1 MRYII
6 DHDYHIHSQL
16 SECSSHPEQTTE
28 NILKYAKKNNLKR
41 ICLTD
46 HFWDE
51 NIKGVES
58 SPYEWYKPQNFKHIC
73 KALPLPKDNS
83 VEFLFGCE
91 CDFDKNFTLGISKEK
106 FDEFDFVIIP
116 TTHLHMSGFTLDE
129 NCTIEE
135 RAALWSI
142 RFKKLLEHDLPWH
155 KIGIA
160 HLACSA
166 ITASTR
172 EDYIKALNAIPSDK
186 MYELF
191 TKTANLGA
199 GIEINRADM
208 QFTLNE
214 ADTVL
219 RMFRIAK
226 ECGCKFYLGSD
237 SHNPKDF
244 NGAINSFERAIEH
257 LGLTEDDKFYI
268 TK

>member
-58 SPYEWYKPQNFKHIC
+58 GPYDWYKPQNFAHIC
-73 KALPLPKDNS
+73 QSLPLPKDDE

-91 CDFDKNFTLGISKEK
+91 CDFDKNFTLGIAKEK

-116 TTHLHMSGFTLDE
+116 TTHLHMRGFTLEKDS
-129 NCTIEE
+129 TLQD

-142 RFKKLLEHDLPWH
+142 RLEKLLELDLPWH

-166 ITASTR
+166 IASSTR
-172 EDYIKALNAIPSDK
+172 EDYIKTLNLIPSED
-186 MYELF
+186 MYRLF
-191 TKTANLGA
+191 KKASSLGV
-199 GIEINRADM
+199 GIEINRDDM
-208 QFTLNE
+208 IFAPHE
-214 ADTVL
+214 EDAVL

-226 ECGCKFYLGSD
+226 ACGCKFYMGSD
-237 SHNPKDF
+237 SHNPKGFLEAMDLF
-244 NGAINSFERAIEH
+244 NHGIDR
-257 LGLTEDDKFYI
+257 LGLTEDDKFHI
-268 TK
+268 KK